1 MNFAV
6 PVISVLV
13 LVFGIYWVTK
23 NKTFDKQKNQKSDF
37 SIEYRTDLAFDECLD
52 ALNIVCDTD
61 VFAYDL
67 TREASGNFVLHFT
80 LHKKTMQPIDTLYSM
95 RIDSGK
101 QTVISLVF
109 LREAF
114 GYKEPVFPSELLD
127 EFFAKKISATRTK

>member
-6 PVISVLV
+6 PIISILV

-23 NKTFDKQKNQKSDF
+23 NKTFDKPNEKSKNL
-37 SIEYRTDLAFDECLD
+37 SIEFRTDLAFDECLD
-52 ALNIVCDTD
+52 ALSTPADNDI
-61 VFAYDL
+61 FAYEIE
-67 TREASGNFVLHFT
+67 REASGNFALHFS

-101 QTVISLVF
+101 QTVITLVF

-114 GYKEPVFPSELLD
+114 GYKEPVFPAELL
-127 EFFAKKISATRTK
+127 ENFFKEKLSAIRTK